1 VLLWL
6 YIGSTLTTLDG
17 KHTFLEKL
25 VLGGEILIAIGLG
38 LYIGRRAQREF

>member
-17 KHTFLEKL
+17 EHSFLEKL
-25 VLGGEILIAIGLG
+25 VLGGEIFIAIGLG
-38 LYIGRRAQREF
+38 FYIGKRAQREF